1 MSEAARR
8 SGEPAIRIRAAA
20 SADFAAVRALF
31 LEYARS
37 LEFSLC
43 FQDFDNELATLPGKY
58 AEPMGTVL
66 LAEADG
72 AAIGVVGLRPLDVD
86 HRNPPGTC
94 EMKRLYVVPER
105 RGLAIGRRLAE
116 EIIAA
121 ARAHGYRRMH
131 LDTIKSMR
139 AAIDLYRRL
148 GFQEIAPYYDNP
160 ITGARYFA
168 LDLSGN
174 R

>member
-8 SGEPAIRIRAAA
+8 SGEPAIRIRAAT
-20 SADFAAVRALF
+20 SSDLAAVRALF

-58 AEPMGTVL
+58 ADPMGTIL

-72 AAIGVVGLRPLDVD
+72 AAVGVVGLRPLDAD
-86 HRNPPGTC
+86 GRNPPGTC
-94 EMKRLYVVPER
+94 EMKRLYVVPDW
-105 RGLAIGRRLAE
+105 RGFAIGRRLTE

-121 ARAHGYRRMH
+121 ARARGYRRMH
-131 LDTIKSMR
+131 LDTIQSMQT
-139 AAIDLYRRL
+139 AIDLYCKL
-148 GFQEIAPYYDNP
+148 GFREIGPYYDNP
-160 ITGARYFA
+160 IAGARYFA
-168 LDLSGN
+168 LKLPID